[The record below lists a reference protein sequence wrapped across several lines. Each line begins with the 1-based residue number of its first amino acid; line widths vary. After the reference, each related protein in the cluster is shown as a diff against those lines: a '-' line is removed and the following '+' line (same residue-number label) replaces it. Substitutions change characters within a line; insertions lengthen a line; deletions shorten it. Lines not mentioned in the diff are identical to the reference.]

1 MFLFGKNGFNFTN
14 YFNSILF
21 RFVNKNNCEI
31 NRISLK
37 APAKINLFLEI
48 LGKRNDGYHE
58 IETVMQEID
67 LVDNL
72 QFEEI
77 QEGVKL
83 KCNDKNIP
91 SDENNLVCKAAN
103 LILNECGIKKGVLI
117 SLEKNIPVGAGLGGG
132 SSDAAA
138 TLKALNILW
147 KIGLN
152 DAELM
157 EFAAKLGSDIPFFIK
172 GKTSLC
178 SGRGEKITPIEV
190 KSEMNYLVI
199 FPHVNISTT
208 TIYRNLK
215 IDLTKKIIDV
225 SSFLDA
231 LKHRKLAD
239 ISKLLY
245 NRLEEVIFATY
256 PDLLDVKSALDHFDF
271 CGLSVSG
278 SGSAFF
284 GLCKDKQQAEAI
296 KSKIEL
302 SSIGNVFAV
311 TNVITP

>member
-1 MFLFGKNGFNFTN
+1 M
-14 YFNSILF
+14 
-21 RFVNKNNCEI
+21 NKNNCKI

-48 LGKRNDGYHE
+48 LGKRDDGYHE

-72 QFEEI
+72 QFEET

-132 SSDAAA
+132 SSDAAT
-138 TLKALNILW
+138 TLKALNLLW

-157 EFAAKLGSDIPFFIK
+157 GFAAKLGSDIPFFIK

-190 KSEMNYLVI
+190 KSEMNYLII
-199 FPHVNISTT
+199 FPHINISTT

-225 SSFLDA
+225 SFFLNA
-231 LKHRKLAD
+231 LKHHKVAG
-239 ISKLLY
+239 ISKLLF

-256 PDLLDVKSALDHFDF
+256 PDLLDVKMALGHFGF

-284 GLCKDKQQAEAI
+284 GLCNDRHQAEAI
-296 KSKIEL
+296 KSKIER
-302 SSIGNVFAV
+302 SDIGNVYAV

>member
-1 MFLFGKNGFNFTN
+1 MNT
-14 YFNSILF
+14 
-21 RFVNKNNCEI
+21 NNCEI

-48 LGKRNDGYHE
+48 LGKRDDGYHE
-58 IETVMQEID
+58 VETVMQEID
-67 LVDNL
+67 LVDIL

-77 QEGVKL
+77 QEGVRL

-138 TLKALNILW
+138 TLKALNSLW

-152 DAELM
+152 DTELM
-157 EFAAKLGSDIPFFIK
+157 KFAARLGSDIPFFIK

-190 KSEMNYLVI
+190 KSEMNYLII
-199 FPHVNISTT
+199 FPHINISTT

-225 SSFLDA
+225 SFFLNA
-231 LKHRKLAD
+231 LKHHKVSG
-239 ISKLLY
+239 ISKLLF

-256 PDLLDVKSALDHFDF
+256 PDLLDVKKALGNFDF
-271 CGLSVSG
+271 CGLSISG

-284 GLCKDKQQAEAI
+284 GLCKDRQQAESI
-296 KSKIEL
+296 KGKIEL
-302 SSIGNVFAV
+302 NNIGNVFSV
-311 TNVITP
+311 TNVLTP

>member
-1 MFLFGKNGFNFTN
+1 M
-14 YFNSILF
+14 
-21 RFVNKNNCEI
+21 NKNNCEI

-48 LGKRNDGYHE
+48 LGKRDDGYHE

-77 QEGVKL
+77 LEGVRL

-91 SDENNLVCKAAN
+91 SGENNLVCKAAN

-138 TLKALNILW
+138 TLKALNLLW

-152 DAELM
+152 DVALM

-190 KSEMNYLVI
+190 KSEMNYLII
-199 FPHVNISTT
+199 FPHINISTT

-225 SSFLDA
+225 SFFLNA
-231 LKHRKLAD
+231 LEHHKVAG
-239 ISKLLY
+239 ISKLLF

-256 PDLLDVKSALDHFDF
+256 PDLLDVKMALGHFGF

-284 GLCKDKQQAEAI
+284 GLCNDRHQAEAI

-302 SSIGNVFAV
+302 SDIGNVYAV

>member
-1 MFLFGKNGFNFTN
+1 M
-14 YFNSILF
+14 
-21 RFVNKNNCEI
+21 NKNNCKI

-48 LGKRNDGYHE
+48 LGKRDDGYHE

-72 QFEEI
+72 QFEET

-138 TLKALNILW
+138 TLKALNLLW

-157 EFAAKLGSDIPFFIK
+157 GFAAKLGSDIPFFIK

-190 KSEMNYLVI
+190 KNEMNYLII
-199 FPHVNISTT
+199 FPHINISTT

-225 SSFLDA
+225 SFFLNA
-231 LKHRKLAD
+231 LKHHKVAG
-239 ISKLLY
+239 ISKLLF
-245 NRLEEVIFATY
+245 NRLEEVVFATY
-256 PDLLDVKSALDHFDF
+256 PDLLDVKMALGHFGF

-284 GLCKDKQQAEAI
+284 GLCNDRHQAEAI
-296 KSKIEL
+296 KSKIER
-302 SSIGNVFAV
+302 SDIGNVYAV

>member
-14 YFNSILF
+14 YFKSTLF

-48 LGKRNDGYHE
+48 LGKRDDGYHE

-138 TLKALNILW
+138 TLKALNLLW

-172 GKTSLC
+172 GKTALC

-199 FPHVNISTT
+199 FPHINISTA

-225 SSFLDA
+225 SFFLNA
-231 LKHRKLAD
+231 LKHPKVAG
-239 ISKLLY
+239 ISKLLF
-245 NRLEEVIFATY
+245 NRLEEVVFTTY
-256 PDLLDVKSALDHFDF
+256 PDLLDVKKALDHFDF

-284 GLCKDKQQAEAI
+284 GLCRDRQQAKAI

>member
-1 MFLFGKNGFNFTN
+1 M
-14 YFNSILF
+14 
-21 RFVNKNNCEI
+21 NKNNREI

-48 LGKRNDGYHE
+48 LGKRDDGYHE

-77 QEGVKL
+77 QEGVRL

-132 SSDAAA
+132 SSDAAT
-138 TLKALNILW
+138 TLKALNLLW

-157 EFAAKLGSDIPFFIK
+157 HFAAKLGSDVPFFIK

-178 SGRGEKITPIEV
+178 SGRGEKITPVEV
-190 KSEMNYLVI
+190 KSEMNYLII
-199 FPHVNISTT
+199 FPHINISTT
-208 TIYRNLK
+208 MIYRNLK

-225 SSFLDA
+225 SFFLDA

>member
-1 MFLFGKNGFNFTN
+1 M
-14 YFNSILF
+14 
-21 RFVNKNNCEI
+21 NKNNCKI

-72 QFEEI
+72 QFEET
-77 QEGVKL
+77 QEDVKL

-138 TLKALNILW
+138 TLKALNLLW

-157 EFAAKLGSDIPFFIK
+157 GFAAKLGSDIPFFIK

-190 KSEMNYLVI
+190 KNEMNYLII
-199 FPHVNISTT
+199 FPHINISTT

-225 SSFLDA
+225 SFFLNA
-231 LKHRKLAD
+231 LKHHKVAG
-239 ISKLLY
+239 ISKLLF
-245 NRLEEVIFATY
+245 NRLEEVIFSTY
-256 PDLLDVKSALDHFDF
+256 PDLLDVKMALGHFGF

-284 GLCKDKQQAEAI
+284 GLCNDRHQAEAI
-296 KSKIEL
+296 KSKIER
-302 SSIGNVFAV
+302 SDIGNVYAV

>member
-1 MFLFGKNGFNFTN
+1 M
-14 YFNSILF
+14 
-21 RFVNKNNCEI
+21 NKNNHKI
-31 NRISLK
+31 SGISLK

-48 LGKRNDGYHE
+48 LGKRDDGYHE

-77 QEGVKL
+77 REGVKL
-83 KCNDKNIP
+83 KCNNKNVP

-103 LILNECGIKKGVLI
+103 LIVNECGIKKGVLI

-132 SSDAAA
+132 SSDAAT
-138 TLKALNILW
+138 TLKALNSLW
-147 KIGLN
+147 KIGLS
-152 DAELM
+152 DIDLI
-157 EFAAKLGSDIPFFIK
+157 EFAARLGSDIPFFIK
-172 GKTSLC
+172 GKTALC
-178 SGRGEKITPIEV
+178 SGRGENITPIEV
-190 KSEMNYLVI
+190 KSEMNYLII
-199 FPHVNISTT
+199 FPHINISTT

-215 IDLTKKIIDV
+215 IDLTKKRKDV
-225 SSFLDA
+225 SFFLHA
-231 LKHRKLAD
+231 LKYSKIAD
-239 ISKLLY
+239 ISKLLF

-256 PDLLDVKSALDHFDF
+256 PDLLRVKSSLEHFDF

-284 GLCKDKQQAEAI
+284 GLCNDRRQAEAI
-296 KSKIEL
+296 KGKAEISG
-302 SSIGNVFAV
+302 IGNVFAV

>member
-1 MFLFGKNGFNFTN
+1 M
-14 YFNSILF
+14 
-21 RFVNKNNCEI
+21 NKNNCKI

-48 LGKRNDGYHE
+48 LGKRDDGYHE

-77 QEGVKL
+77 QEGVRL

-91 SDENNLVCKAAN
+91 SDENNLVCRAAN
-103 LILNECGIKKGVLI
+103 LILNECGIKKGVSI

-138 TLKALNILW
+138 TLKALNLLW

-152 DAELM
+152 DTELM

-172 GKTSLC
+172 GKTTLC

-190 KSEMNYLVI
+190 KGEMNYLII
-199 FPHVNISTT
+199 FPRINISTT

-225 SSFLDA
+225 SFFLNA
-231 LKHRKLAD
+231 LKHHKVSG
-239 ISKLLY
+239 ISKLLF

-256 PDLLDVKSALDHFDF
+256 PDLLDVKKALAHYDF

-284 GLCKDKQQAEAI
+284 GLCKDRQQAEAI
-296 KSKIEL
+296 KDKIEL
-302 SSIGNVFAV
+302 SNIGNVFAV
-311 TNVITP
+311 TNVLTP

>member
-48 LGKRNDGYHE
+48 LGKRDDGYHE

-77 QEGVKL
+77 QEDVKL

-103 LILNECGIKKGVLI
+103 LILNECGIRKGVLI

-138 TLKALNILW
+138 TLKALNLLW

-172 GKTSLC
+172 GKTALC

-199 FPHVNISTT
+199 FPHINISTA

-225 SSFLDA
+225 SFFLDA

-302 SSIGNVFAV
+302 SDIGNVFAV

>member
-1 MFLFGKNGFNFTN
+1 M
-14 YFNSILF
+14 
-21 RFVNKNNCEI
+21 NKNNCKI

-48 LGKRNDGYHE
+48 LGKRDDGYHE

-77 QEGVKL
+77 QEGVRL

-91 SDENNLVCKAAN
+91 SDENNLVCRAAN
-103 LILNECGIKKGVLI
+103 LILNECGIKKGVSI

-138 TLKALNILW
+138 TLKALNLLW

-152 DAELM
+152 DTELM
-157 EFAAKLGSDIPFFIK
+157 KFAAKLGSDIPFFIK
-172 GKTSLC
+172 GKTTLC

-190 KSEMNYLVI
+190 KGEMNYLII
-199 FPHVNISTT
+199 FPRINISTT

-225 SSFLDA
+225 SFFLNA
-231 LKHRKLAD
+231 LKHHKVSG
-239 ISKLLY
+239 ISKLLF

-256 PDLLDVKSALDHFDF
+256 PDLLDVKKALAHYDF

-284 GLCKDKQQAEAI
+284 GLCKDRQQAEAI
-296 KSKIEL
+296 KDKIEL
-302 SSIGNVFAV
+302 SNIGNVFAV
-311 TNVITP
+311 TNVLTP

>member
-1 MFLFGKNGFNFTN
+1 M
-14 YFNSILF
+14 
-21 RFVNKNNCEI
+21 NKNNCKI

-48 LGKRNDGYHE
+48 LGKRDDGYHE

-72 QFEEI
+72 QFEET

-138 TLKALNILW
+138 TLKALNLLW

-157 EFAAKLGSDIPFFIK
+157 GFAAKLGSDIPFFIK

-190 KSEMNYLVI
+190 KSEMNYLII
-199 FPHVNISTT
+199 FPHINISTT

-225 SSFLDA
+225 SFFLNA
-231 LKHRKLAD
+231 LKHHKVAG
-239 ISKLLY
+239 ISKLLF
-245 NRLEEVIFATY
+245 NRLEEVVFATY
-256 PDLLDVKSALDHFDF
+256 PDLLDVKMALGHFGF

-284 GLCKDKQQAEAI
+284 GLCNDRHQAEAI
-296 KSKIEL
+296 KSKIER
-302 SSIGNVFAV
+302 SDIGNVYAV

>member
-1 MFLFGKNGFNFTN
+1 
-14 YFNSILF
+14 
-21 RFVNKNNCEI
+21 
-31 NRISLK
+31 
-37 APAKINLFLEI
+37 
-48 LGKRNDGYHE
+48 
-58 IETVMQEID
+58 MQEID

-138 TLKALNILW
+138 TLKALNLLW

-172 GKTSLC
+172 GKTALC

-199 FPHVNISTT
+199 FPHINISTA

-225 SSFLDA
+225 SFFLNA
-231 LKHRKLAD
+231 LKHPKVAG
-239 ISKLLY
+239 ISKLLF

-296 KSKIEL
+296 KGKIEL
-302 SSIGNVFAV
+302 SGIGNVFAV

>member
-1 MFLFGKNGFNFTN
+1 M
-14 YFNSILF
+14 
-21 RFVNKNNCEI
+21 NKNNREI

-48 LGKRNDGYHE
+48 LGKRDDGYHE

-77 QEGVKL
+77 QEGVRL

-132 SSDAAA
+132 SSDAAT
-138 TLKALNILW
+138 TLKALNLLW

-157 EFAAKLGSDIPFFIK
+157 HFAAKLGSDVPFFIK

-178 SGRGEKITPIEV
+178 SGRGEKITPVEV
-190 KSEMNYLVI
+190 KSEMNYLII
-199 FPHVNISTT
+199 FPHINISTT
-208 TIYRNLK
+208 MIYRNLK

-225 SSFLDA
+225 SFFLNA
-231 LKHRKLAD
+231 LKHHKAAG
-239 ISKLLY
+239 ISKLLF
-245 NRLEEVIFATY
+245 NRLEEVIFTTY
-256 PDLLDVKSALDHFDF
+256 PDLLDVKKILGHYDF

-284 GLCKDKQQAEAI
+284 GLCKDRQQAEAI
-296 KSKIEL
+296 KDKIEL
-302 SSIGNVFAV
+302 SDIGNVFAV

>member
-1 MFLFGKNGFNFTN
+1 V
-14 YFNSILF
+14 
-21 RFVNKNNCEI
+21 R
-31 NRISLK
+31 
-37 APAKINLFLEI
+37 
-48 LGKRNDGYHE
+48 
-58 IETVMQEID
+58 
-67 LVDNL
+67 
-72 QFEEI
+72 
-77 QEGVKL
+77 L

-132 SSDAAA
+132 SSDAAT
-138 TLKALNILW
+138 TLKALNLLW

-157 EFAAKLGSDIPFFIK
+157 HFAAKLGSDVPFFIK

-178 SGRGEKITPIEV
+178 SGRGEKITPVEV
-190 KSEMNYLVI
+190 KSEMNYLII
-199 FPHVNISTT
+199 FPHINISTT
-208 TIYRNLK
+208 MIYRNLK

-225 SSFLDA
+225 SFFLNA
-231 LKHRKLAD
+231 LKHHKAAG
-239 ISKLLY
+239 ISKLLF
-245 NRLEEVIFATY
+245 NRLEEVIFTTY
-256 PDLLDVKSALDHFDF
+256 PDLLDVKKVLGHYDF

-284 GLCKDKQQAEAI
+284 GLCKDRQQAEAI
-296 KSKIEL
+296 KGKIEL
-302 SSIGNVFAV
+302 SDIGNVFAV

>member
-1 MFLFGKNGFNFTN
+1 M
-14 YFNSILF
+14 
-21 RFVNKNNCEI
+21 NKNNCEI

-48 LGKRNDGYHE
+48 LGKRDDGYHE

-77 QEGVKL
+77 QEGVRL
-83 KCNDKNIP
+83 NCNDKNIP

-103 LILNECGIKKGVLI
+103 LILNECGIRKGVLI

-138 TLKALNILW
+138 TLKALNLLW

-172 GKTSLC
+172 GKTALC

-199 FPHVNISTT
+199 FPHINISTA

-225 SSFLDA
+225 SFFLNA
-231 LKHRKLAD
+231 LKHPKVAG
-239 ISKLLY
+239 ISKLLF
-245 NRLEEVIFATY
+245 NRLEEVVFTTY
-256 PDLLDVKSALDHFDF
+256 PDLLDVKKALDHFDF

-284 GLCKDKQQAEAI
+284 GLCRDRQQAKAI

>member
-1 MFLFGKNGFNFTN
+1 M
-14 YFNSILF
+14 
-21 RFVNKNNCEI
+21 NKNNSEI

-48 LGKRNDGYHE
+48 LGKRDDGYHE

-138 TLKALNILW
+138 TLKALNLLW

-172 GKTSLC
+172 GKTALC

-199 FPHVNISTT
+199 FPHINISTA

-225 SSFLDA
+225 SFFLNA
-231 LKHRKLAD
+231 LKHPKVAG
-239 ISKLLY
+239 ISKLLF
-245 NRLEEVIFATY
+245 NRLEEVVFTTY
-256 PDLLDVKSALDHFDF
+256 PDLLDVKKALDHFDF

-284 GLCKDKQQAEAI
+284 GLCRDRQQAKAI

>member
-1 MFLFGKNGFNFTN
+1 M
-14 YFNSILF
+14 
-21 RFVNKNNCEI
+21 NKNNCEI

-48 LGKRNDGYHE
+48 LGKRDDGYHE
-58 IETVMQEID
+58 IKTVMQEID
-67 LVDNL
+67 LADNL

-77 QEGVKL
+77 QEGVRL

-138 TLKALNILW
+138 TLKALNLLW

-172 GKTSLC
+172 GKTALC

-199 FPHVNISTT
+199 FPHINISTA

-225 SSFLDA
+225 SFFLNA
-231 LKHRKLAD
+231 LKHPKVAG
-239 ISKLLY
+239 ISKLLF
-245 NRLEEVIFATY
+245 NRLEEVVFTTY
-256 PDLLDVKSALDHFDF
+256 PDLLDVKKALDHFDF

-284 GLCKDKQQAEAI
+284 GLCRDRQQAKAI

>member
-1 MFLFGKNGFNFTN
+1 M
-14 YFNSILF
+14 
-21 RFVNKNNCEI
+21 NKNNHKI
-31 NRISLK
+31 NGISLK

-48 LGKRNDGYHE
+48 LGKRDDGYHE

-77 QEGVKL
+77 REGVKL
-83 KCNDKNIP
+83 KCNNKNVP

-103 LILNECGIKKGVLI
+103 LIVNECGIKKGVLI

-132 SSDAAA
+132 SSDAAT
-138 TLKALNILW
+138 TLKALNSLW
-147 KIGLN
+147 KIGLS
-152 DAELM
+152 DIDLI
-157 EFAAKLGSDIPFFIK
+157 EFAARLGSDIPFFIK
-172 GKTSLC
+172 GKTALC
-178 SGRGEKITPIEV
+178 SGRGENITPIEV
-190 KSEMNYLVI
+190 KSEMNYLII
-199 FPHVNISTT
+199 FPHINISTT

-215 IDLTKKIIDV
+215 IDLTKKRKDV
-225 SSFLDA
+225 SFFLHA
-231 LKHRKLAD
+231 LKYSKIAD
-239 ISKLLY
+239 ISKLLF

-256 PDLLDVKSALDHFDF
+256 PDLLRVKSSLEHFDF

-284 GLCKDKQQAEAI
+284 GLCNDRRQAEAI
-296 KSKIEL
+296 KGKAEISG
-302 SSIGNVFAV
+302 IGNVFAV

>member
-1 MFLFGKNGFNFTN
+1 M
-14 YFNSILF
+14 
-21 RFVNKNNCEI
+21 NKNNREI

-48 LGKRNDGYHE
+48 LGKRDDGYHE

-77 QEGVKL
+77 QEGVRL

-132 SSDAAA
+132 SSDAAT
-138 TLKALNILW
+138 TLKALNLLW

-157 EFAAKLGSDIPFFIK
+157 HFAAKLGSDVPFFIK

-178 SGRGEKITPIEV
+178 SGRGEKITPVEV
-190 KSEMNYLVI
+190 KSEMNYLII
-199 FPHVNISTT
+199 FPHINISTT
-208 TIYRNLK
+208 MIYRNLK

-225 SSFLDA
+225 SFFLDA

-284 GLCKDKQQAEAI
+284 GLCRDRQQAKAI

>member
-1 MFLFGKNGFNFTN
+1 M
-14 YFNSILF
+14 
-21 RFVNKNNCEI
+21 NKNNREI

-48 LGKRNDGYHE
+48 LGKRDDGYHE

-77 QEGVKL
+77 QEGVRL

-132 SSDAAA
+132 SSDAAT
-138 TLKALNILW
+138 TLKALNLLW

-157 EFAAKLGSDIPFFIK
+157 HFAAKLGSDVPFFIK

-178 SGRGEKITPIEV
+178 SGRGEKITPVEV
-190 KSEMNYLVI
+190 KSEMNYLII
-199 FPHVNISTT
+199 FPHINISTT
-208 TIYRNLK
+208 MIYRNLK

-225 SSFLDA
+225 SFFLNA
-231 LKHRKLAD
+231 LKHHKAVG
-239 ISKLLY
+239 ISKLLF
-245 NRLEEVIFATY
+245 NRLEEVIFTTY
-256 PDLLDVKSALDHFDF
+256 PDLLDVKKVLGHYDF

-284 GLCKDKQQAEAI
+284 GLCKDRQQVEAI
-296 KSKIEL
+296 KGKIEL
-302 SSIGNVFAV
+302 SDIGNVFAV

>member
-1 MFLFGKNGFNFTN
+1 
-14 YFNSILF
+14 
-21 RFVNKNNCEI
+21 VNKNNCEI

-48 LGKRNDGYHE
+48 LGKRDDGYHE

-103 LILNECGIKKGVLI
+103 LILNECGIRKGVLI

-138 TLKALNILW
+138 TLKALNLLW

-172 GKTSLC
+172 GKTALC

-199 FPHVNISTT
+199 FPRINISTSI
-208 TIYRNLK
+208 IYRNLK

-225 SSFLDA
+225 SFFLDA

>member
-1 MFLFGKNGFNFTN
+1 
-14 YFNSILF
+14 
-21 RFVNKNNCEI
+21 VNKNNCEI

-48 LGKRNDGYHE
+48 LGKRDDGYHE

-77 QEGVKL
+77 REGVRL
-83 KCNDKNIP
+83 KCNDNNIP

-138 TLKALNILW
+138 TIKALNLLW

-152 DAELM
+152 DTELM

-190 KSEMNYLVI
+190 KSEMNYLII
-199 FPHVNISTT
+199 FPHINISTT

-225 SSFLDA
+225 SFFLDA
-231 LKHRKLAD
+231 LKHHKVAG
-239 ISKLLY
+239 ISKLLF
-245 NRLEEVIFATY
+245 NRLEKVIFATY
-256 PDLLDVKSALDHFDF
+256 PDLLDVKRALDQFDF

-284 GLCKDKQQAEAI
+284 GLCKDRQQAEAI
-296 KSKIEL
+296 KGKIEL
-302 SSIGNVFAV
+302 SNIGNVFAV

>member
-1 MFLFGKNGFNFTN
+1 M
-14 YFNSILF
+14 
-21 RFVNKNNCEI
+21 NKNNSAI
-31 NRISLK
+31 NRISFK

-48 LGKRNDGYHE
+48 SGKRDDGYHE

-77 QEGVKL
+77 REGVKL

-138 TLKALNILW
+138 TLKALNLLW

-157 EFAAKLGSDIPFFIK
+157 EFAAKLGSDIPFFIQ

-190 KSEMNYLVI
+190 KSEMNYLII
-199 FPHVNISTT
+199 FPHINISTT

-225 SSFLDA
+225 SFFLDA
-231 LKHRKLAD
+231 LKHHKAAG
-239 ISKLLY
+239 ISKLLF

-256 PDLLDVKSALDHFDF
+256 PSLLDVKKALGHFGF

-284 GLCKDKQQAEAI
+284 GLCKDRQQAEAI

-302 SSIGNVFAV
+302 SDIGNVYAV
-311 TNVITP
+311 SNVITP

>member
-1 MFLFGKNGFNFTN
+1 M
-14 YFNSILF
+14 
-21 RFVNKNNCEI
+21 NKNNCKI

-48 LGKRNDGYHE
+48 LGKRDDGYHE

-67 LVDNL
+67 LVDSL

-77 QEGVKL
+77 QKGIRL
-83 KCNDKNIP
+83 KCSDKDIP

-138 TLKALNILW
+138 TLKALNLLW

-190 KSEMNYLVI
+190 EREMNYLVI
-199 FPHVNISTT
+199 YPHINISTT

-215 IDLTKKIIDV
+215 IDLTKKRKDV
-225 SSFLDA
+225 SFFLNA
-231 LKHRKLAD
+231 LKHPKIAD
-239 ISKLLY
+239 ISKLLF
-245 NRLEEVIFATY
+245 NRLEEVIFTTY
-256 PDLLDVKSALDHFDF
+256 PDLLDVKSVLNHYGF
-271 CGLSVSG
+271 CGLSISG

-284 GLCKDKQQAEAI
+284 GLCNDRYHAEAI

-302 SSIGNVFAV
+302 SDIGNVYAV